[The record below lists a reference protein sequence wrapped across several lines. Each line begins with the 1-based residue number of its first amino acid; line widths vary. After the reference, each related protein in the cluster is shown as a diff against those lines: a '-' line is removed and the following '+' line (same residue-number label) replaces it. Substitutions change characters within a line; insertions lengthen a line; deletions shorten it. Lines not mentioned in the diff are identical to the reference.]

1 MSVALNLRR
10 ALPTSDAR
18 AAQEAL
24 RYLKEHVPPGAREAR
39 MYNMA
44 VASALREGLPAQAE
58 QLIADMAAAGV
69 ARDGESW
76 HLAMRLQVRST
87 PPMPYPYSLHAYLR
101 ELSQGCGTW
110 PCVCVREGQRGSGIL
125 TSVRS

>member
-1 MSVALNLRR
+1 MSVALNPRP

-18 AAQEAL
+18 ATQEVL
-24 RYLKEHVPPGAREAR
+24 RYLEEHVPPGEHEAR

-44 VASALREGLPAQAE
+44 AAFALREGLPAQAK

-87 PPMPYPYSLHAYLR
+87 TPTPYPHSLHAYLR
-101 ELSQGCGTW
+101 ESSQGCGIW
-110 PCVCVREGQRGSGIL
+110 PCVCVCEGQCVSGIL
-125 TSVRS
+125 TSACS

>member
-1 MSVALNLRR
+1 M
-10 ALPTSDAR
+10 
-18 AAQEAL
+18 
-24 RYLKEHVPPGAREAR
+24 PPGAREAR

-87 PPMPYPYSLHAYLR
+87 PPMPYCTLCRHTLGSYLR
-101 ELSQGCGTW
+101 VVAPGRA
-110 PCVCVREGQRGSGIL
+110 CVFAKGSVGL
-125 TSVRS
+125 AS